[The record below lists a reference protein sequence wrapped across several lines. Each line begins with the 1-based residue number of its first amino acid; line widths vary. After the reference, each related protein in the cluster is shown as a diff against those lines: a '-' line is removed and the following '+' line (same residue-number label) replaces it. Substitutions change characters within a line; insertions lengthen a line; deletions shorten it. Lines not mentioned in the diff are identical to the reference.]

1 MPQVFNENKFCNIV
15 YFITQNDLKQN
26 AVTATMIEEYRILW
40 LRLSQLVSASGMC
53 RTGTGILLFKQK
65 RQDVYYISQSIN

>member
-1 MPQVFNENKFCNIV
+1 MPQFLNENKFCNIV

-40 LRLSQLVSASGMC
+40 LQLSQLVSDSGMC
-53 RTGTGILLFKQK
+53 KTETG
-65 RQDVYYISQSIN
+65 V